1 MSESTSAPAGPAE
14 GGGES
19 SPPPASQPAISVS
32 EAARLLSQQRRQQG
46 APESTA
52 PERRPAPNEATQA
65 VNTAAKPPEA
75 RQEQNAANKAET
87 GLSAMERALGVPGG
101 APPEGAPAAPPID
114 GTAVEIEGQRYTTQQ
129 LREAVLKSADY
140 TKKSQELADQ
150 RRSLAAQQE
159 ALATVLPYIQP
170 ELQRLAQTVQGVARP
185 DAALLE
191 TDPQRYLRELAQ
203 YEASREEQGRLGN
216 LTALQQ
222 QAHERAMAQQVAAAN
237 EQLAK
242 EFPFWS
248 DPTERAQAQ
257 RQIVEWA
264 TTKGGFTQDELR
276 GLTSA
281 HHLRTMMK
289 AAMFDR
295 WVEGAKTAAPAT
307 RLQAP
312 VRGAPPPP
320 APTERV
326 QVAEQAFDAKANVRN
341 AAALLAARRANGAM
355 PGR

>member
-52 PERRPAPNEATQA
+52 PERRPAPNDAIAGAQKPAEAPKA
-65 VNTAAKPPEA
+65 PDAAP
-75 RQEQNAANKAET
+75 KAET
-87 GLSAMERALGVPGG
+87 GLSAMERALGVPGVAVPPG
-101 APPEGAPAAPPID
+101 TAPLEQTTTDMAA
-114 GTAVEIEGQRYTTQQ
+114 AVEIEGQRYTTQQ

-216 LTALQQ
+216 LTVLQQ

-355 PGR
+355 PR

>member
-52 PERRPAPNEATQA
+52 PERRPAPNDAIAGAQKPAEAPKA
-65 VNTAAKPPEA
+65 PDAAP
-75 RQEQNAANKAET
+75 KAET

-101 APPEGAPAAPPID
+101 APPEGAPAAPTID

-276 GLTSA
+276 GLTSP
-281 HHLRTMMK
+281 HHLKAMMK

-295 WVEGAKTAAPAT
+295 WVEGAKTAAPAQ

-355 PGR
+355 PR